1 MNSGAKS
8 FEKHS
13 AAGQDK
19 AERDGPALKPPLYSL
34 HEEQTP
40 VPVPATGI
48 SALNSKPSLSM
59 KHCSCFP
66 CAPGAEK
73 QKDCLQKGGDDEKTQ
88 EATSGSQSLEG

>member
-1 MNSGAKS
+1 MNSGARP

-19 AERDGPALKPPLYSL
+19 AERDGPVLKPPLYSL

-40 VPVPATGI
+40 VPATGI
-48 SALNSKPSLSM
+48 SALNSKLSLSM

-66 CAPGAEK
+66 RAPGAEK

-88 EATSGSQSLEG
+88 EAASGSQSLEG